1 MRPVNWRW
9 LIPLAGAVLF
19 FTVGDA
25 HWLLGA
31 AIGALTLGAVVYAM
45 LGSDYARNDHFVH
58 GHKEG
63 EIVPKD
69 YRVVASAPREP
80 IDRPWPKRSALS
92 MSGLDEPE
100 RLTRWVSGELGP
112 AILQHEGLV
121 LYREGQEEAQ
131 RAVAELHALLDPI
144 FAEPIQTRVERWN
157 EDLRAWQRP
166 EQFAGDKES
175 ASGLGWE
182 VRVALPDKRAARAAA
197 ERMRETGE
205 VWVSLS
211 GRNVAVA
218 AADESTARSLA
229 LAHPELAGSGMR
241 VRRLNAF
248 TRRRFLLTLYDRQTG
263 SIRGGWLT
271 YDEPAAA

>member
-1 MRPVNWRW
+1 MNWRW
-9 LIPLAGAVLF
+9 LIPLVGAVLF

-31 AIGALTLGAVVYAM
+31 AIGVVTLGSVAYAM
-45 LGSDYARNDHFVH
+45 SGSDYARKDHFVH

-63 EIVPKD
+63 EVVPNH

-92 MSGLDEPE
+92 VSGLDEPE

-121 LYREGQEEAQ
+121 LYRESEEEAQ
-131 RAVAELHALLDPI
+131 RAEAELHALLDPI
-144 FAEPIQTRVERWN
+144 FPEPVQTRVERWN

-166 EQFAGDKES
+166 EQFGGDKAS

-182 VRVALPDKRAARAAA
+182 ARVVLPDKQAARAAA

-211 GRNVAVA
+211 GRHVAVA
-218 AADESTARSLA
+218 AANESTARSLA
-229 LAHPELAGSGMR
+229 LTHPELAGAGLR
-241 VRRLNAF
+241 VRRLNAL
-248 TRRRFLLTLYDRQTG
+248 TRRRFLLTLYDRQR
-263 SIRGGWLT
+263 SAIRGGWLT